1 MLCVS
6 ILPAPVFDRACS
18 KLILLVISPPL
29 GVKSPSSDGVST
41 AEFSMTHGETG
52 PLFHLKVRGDA
63 KVNDLQGVVCAAAG
77 WQDKIS
83 AFHAQQ
89 LGFQQ

>member
-1 MLCVS
+1 
-6 ILPAPVFDRACS
+6 
-18 KLILLVISPPL
+18 
-29 GVKSPSSDGVST
+29 
-41 AEFSMTHGETG
+41 MTHGETG